1 MRRWRIRAIDRD
13 RAGPGIDRERFDWV
27 VWANAVVRD
36 VARLAA
42 PRHRDAFVVDAAP
55 KAATDPVAADAFFE
69 FCREHA
75 LADVAAAEPLDT
87 FADAMWTAYRKP
99 VGRTIEGD
107 GSVGVGDGDGSVGVG
122 DENGNGNAD
131 GDGNARGNAETS
143 SLVER
148 ARASSGPGTN
158 AREGENA
165 AYVASTASA
174 PHTRRA
180 SARCAQST
188 PCTPTPPLSAAQP
201 RANCPRLC
209 APMHESSHTQ

>member
-1 MRRWRIRAIDRD
+1 M
-13 RAGPGIDRERFDWV
+13 

-55 KAATDPVAADAFFE
+55 KAATDETFAADAFFE

-87 FADAMWTAYRKP
+87 FADAMWTAYRKH
-99 VGRTIEGD
+99 VGRKIEGD

-143 SLVER
+143 SLVGR

-165 AYVASTASA
+165 AYVASERRLADAHPEYRAVVEACATLAWASPDA
-174 PHTRRA
+174 LHDCVRDLDAVFARFERRLRREA
-180 SARCAQST
+180 KTNKRRRVDRET
-188 PCTPTPPLSAAQP
+188 DP
-201 RANCPRLC
+201 R
-209 APMHESSHTQ
+209 E